1 LEIEASTGKKDKTEY
16 QSLNEID
23 FLALREILTT
33 HKTGDEF
40 PYSFEDGGE
49 MKEFSVK
56 ISDVYYRDDAV
67 FDEDFAK
74 TYGFDSV
81 GDMNKKSEERY
92 NSMQDNRKGNMAVDH
107 IINEIATKGKVDPI
121 PVEFVQHHVNRI
133 KEENYNTHG
142 KKTTWEK
149 FGVQSDQE
157 FSERLDNAIVQD
169 FMQTMAFRC
178 YAKICGL
185 ETTDIQEL
193 AKDMMTKVNWV

>member
-1 LEIEASTGKKDKTEY
+1 
-16 QSLNEID
+16 
-23 FLALREILTT
+23 
-33 HKTGDEF
+33 
-40 PYSFEDGGE
+40 
-49 MKEFSVK
+49 
-56 ISDVYYRDDAV
+56 
-67 FDEDFAK
+67 
-74 TYGFDSV
+74 
-81 GDMNKKSEERY
+81 MNKKSEEKY
-92 NSMQDNRKGNMAVDH
+92 NLMQDNRKGNMAVDH

-178 YAKICGL
+178 YAKICSL
-185 ETTDIQEL
+185 ETTDIKEL
-193 AKDMMTKVNWV
+193 ANHMMTKVNWS